1 MKKSGNYSFRSKFN
15 DQNVYTK
22 NLKFDHVMCVVA
34 NQEVGEKNYYG
45 EENPRRNGFNIPS
58 ALNKVAKGAITHLTT
73 G

>member
-1 MKKSGNYSFRSKFN
+1 
-15 DQNVYTK
+15 
-22 NLKFDHVMCVVA
+22 MCVVA

-45 EENPRRNGFNIPS
+45 EENPRRNGFNITS